1 MSDSTK
7 YSSIL
12 MDIGLAKR
20 FLWFLNKNNRH
31 LSFSPRPLLNNKF
44 TILFYY
50 LLLFFKQ
57 LHNSVFPKLFIF
69 LSKVLVQVTFRVF
82 QGIGIFSIRIIFK
95 WQING
100 HLMVRCMMNS
110 ADALE
115 LPSQVLTVFAW
126 SPKEHVVLCYPGGR
140 WYIFCWLILDAF
152 CGMLLP
158 VSLSGISTCWN

>member
-1 MSDSTK
+1 MFYTELFIHLI
-7 YSSIL
+7 YL
-12 MDIGLAKR
+12 FLVTEYMHWYLEIGWVTVCTRLAKR

-82 QGIGIFSIRIIFK
+82 QGIGIFSFRIIFK

-100 HLMVRCMMNS
+100 YLMVRCMMNS

-115 LPSQVLTVFAW
+115 LPSQALSVFAW
-126 SPKEHVVLCYPGGR
+126 LPKEHVVLCYPGGTGKESS
-140 WYIFCWLILDAF
+140 IMSSF
-152 CGMLLP
+152 
-158 VSLSGISTCWN
+158 